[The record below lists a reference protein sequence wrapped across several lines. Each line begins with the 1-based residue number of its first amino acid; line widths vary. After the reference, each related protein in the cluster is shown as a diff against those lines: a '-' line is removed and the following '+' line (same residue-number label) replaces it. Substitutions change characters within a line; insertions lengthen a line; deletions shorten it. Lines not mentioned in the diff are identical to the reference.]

1 MIHGTQEIVQSSQND
16 IISSIFILTDMH
28 EERGWKLRRIFSE
41 FFSHAGS
48 KLLSAREPREV
59 LQQLQKAMAEA
70 VRLSVKIE
78 YDVVIQLCYALRRK
92 SADFTEVCNRYL
104 SRKPETIVELGLEKD
119 ALGQLDLVVTEPSA
133 EALKEIVQTH
143 T

>member
-1 MIHGTQEIVQSSQND
+1 
-16 IISSIFILTDMH
+16 
-28 EERGWKLRRIFSE
+28 
-41 FFSHAGS
+41 
-48 KLLSAREPREV
+48 
-59 LQQLQKAMAEA
+59 MAEA

-119 ALGQLDLVVTEPSA
+119 ALGQLDLVVDFSA
-133 EALKEIVQTH
+133 LVHKKSS
-143 T
+143 